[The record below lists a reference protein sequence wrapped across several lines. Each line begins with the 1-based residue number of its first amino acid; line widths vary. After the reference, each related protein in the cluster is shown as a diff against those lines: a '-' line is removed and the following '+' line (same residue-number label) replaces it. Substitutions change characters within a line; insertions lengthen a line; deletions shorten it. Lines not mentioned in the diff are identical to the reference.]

1 MMQDLRKNETSECR
15 DLRTILAG
23 RTGTSPDDWFITFR
37 GRESMQVAFEE
48 ICRRYGRGDV
58 IIQPFTCSTVPE
70 SVLAG
75 GLDIRYSDIS
85 AADLS
90 LDPEVMSADSRT
102 RAVVVQHTF
111 GMIDNNN
118 FAAIA
123 DKAHHAGALVIEDCA
138 QCVCR
143 MARNSSGEPAADI
156 SVHSFGLEKMIDSH
170 FGGAVWI
177 RPDLDDRELRSALI
191 SRFSDLPSVDGRV
204 ERSVSSYRTRIRILN
219 HLPRRIKV
227 PLRQHWTAKRRFIP
241 GISPEEL
248 DGGILL
254 DPSVPGSGTA
264 GRVIRAL
271 EDIDQNESERSAAV
285 RYYAE
290 HFSSAASPLRI
301 PEFALSTD
309 QPLLWF
315 PVIADSTAEAEELTA
330 TLMRNG
336 YYSSTWGR
344 PLLFPGVT
352 DKEVFG
358 YDDAVSSCPVAR
370 RVSDGIVLLPTRKDI
385 SDTEKIAEM
394 TDTVS
399 KFVPV
404 LLGTETNAYNMAR
417 AFHEAYGIRSFA
429 FGRYPLSDT
438 ANSDFVEVHCDP
450 DFTDP
455 ERFIEILNAAVPL
468 FSGRKAILLSC
479 GDSYTRL
486 LSKNRDRLD
495 PAYIPVCPDYD
506 AVDSVNSK
514 VRFYSFCEKAGIPYP
529 ETVIIRDAGIPEL
542 PFGYPLVL
550 KPDDAD
556 DYNAHPFEGQKKAFI
571 IDTPEELRETAAAV
585 FNAGYGGAMLI
596 QEFVPGGD
604 DNMRVVNG
612 YIRTDGTAALLSM
625 GRPLLEDYYPMA
637 IGNYT
642 VILATGD
649 DRVYD
654 TVEKLVA
661 SVPYF
666 GYFNVDLKYDRR
678 DGLFKVFDFNPRM
691 GRSSYYVT
699 LAGHNLA
706 KCVTEDVIFHTGS
719 GTARSYNEV
728 LWADVPL
735 SIVRKY
741 IRDKEMRAAAL
752 RLVRQG
758 SYGWT
763 FKKAGEKHPRRLVH
777 DLKMDARSIRNYRKY
792 YKEKDGE

>member
-1 MMQDLRKNETSECR
+1 MENTRKNETSECIV
-15 DLRTILAG
+15 LRHILAE
-23 RTGTSPDDWFITFR
+23 RTGTDPEDWFLTFR
-37 GRESMQVAFEE
+37 AREAMQTVFDE
-48 ICRRYGRGDV
+48 IRRRSGAGDV

-75 GLDIRYSDIS
+75 GLDIKYSDIS
-85 AADLS
+85 PASLS
-90 LDPEVMSADSRT
+90 LDPGVLTVDSKT
-102 RAVVVQHTF
+102 RAVVIQHTF
-111 GMIDNNN
+111 GMIDNDS
-118 FAAIA
+118 FRSSA
-123 DKAHHAGALVIEDCA
+123 DKARKAGAVVVEDCA

-143 MARNSSGEPAADI
+143 MARDTSGNPAADI
-156 SVHSFGLEKMIDSH
+156 SVHSFGLEKMTDSH

-177 RPDLDDRELRSALI
+177 DPDMEDKVLRDAI
-191 SRFSDLPSVDGRV
+191 VSRLSSLPAVDERV
-204 ERSVSSYRTRIRILN
+204 DRSVSSYRTRFRILN
-219 HLPRRIKV
+219 HLPLKVRRPI
-227 PLRQHWTAKRRFIP
+227 RQRWTARRSFIP

-248 DGGILL
+248 AGGTLL
-254 DPSVPGSGTA
+254 EPSVPGSETVR
-264 GRVIRAL
+264 RVIDSL
-271 EDIDQNESERSAAV
+271 SDIDQNESVRTQAV
-285 RYYAE
+285 RRYAE
-290 HFSSAASPLRI
+290 FFGSKESGVTVPDI
-301 PEFALSTD
+301 ALSCG

-315 PVIADSTAEAEELTA
+315 PVVAGSTQDAERISS
-330 TLMRNG
+330 TLNSNG

-352 DKEVFG
+352 DPEVFR
-358 YDDAVSSCPVAR
+358 YNEAVSSCPEAR
-370 RVSDGIVLLPTRKDI
+370 RISDGIVLLPTRRGIADI
-385 SDTEKIAEM
+385 DKIIEM
-394 TDTVS
+394 TDTS
-399 KFVPV
+399 SLFVPV

-438 ANSDFVEVHCDP
+438 ADSAFVEVHCDP
-450 DFTDP
+450 EFTDP
-455 ERFIEILNAAVPL
+455 DKFVSVLNEAVPM
-468 FSGRKAILLSC
+468 FGGRRAILLSC

-486 LSKNRDRLD
+486 LSKNKDRLD

-514 VRFYSFCEKAGIPYP
+514 VRFYEICERAGIPYP
-529 ETVIIRDAGIPEL
+529 KTVVIRDAKIPEL
-542 PFGYPLVL
+542 PFGYPLVF

-571 IDTPEELRETAAAV
+571 IDTAEELRETAV
-585 FNAGYGGAMLI
+585 RIYEAGYGGAMLI
-596 QEFVPGGD
+596 QEFIPGDD

-642 VILATGD
+642 VILASGD

-678 DGLFKVFDFNPRM
+678 DDTFKVFDFNPRM

-699 LAGHNLA
+699 LAGCNLA
-706 KCVTEDVIFHTGS
+706 RCVAEDVILHTGS
-719 GTARSYNEV
+719 GTTRSYDEM
-728 LWADVPL
+728 LWTDVPV

-741 IRDKEMRAAAL
+741 IRDKEMRSTAL
-752 RLVRQG
+752 RLIRSG
-758 SYGWT
+758 KYGGT
-763 FKKAGEKHPRRLVH
+763 FRKAGEKHPKRRIH
-777 DLKMDARSIRNYRKY
+777 DLKLDVRNIRNYHKY
-792 YKEKDGE
+792 YTEKDGI